1 MHLIQT
7 SYLNNNS
14 FYLQWN
20 SDECKLGKSA
30 SDILLVH
37 LLPSLPCTT
46 FVLQPNSD
54 MVGQW
59 EIKTLPSLIIPSR
72 SGAWALSFAAVHF
85 QLWVMNHEV
94 NPRKYQWSNYI
105 WQADR
110 DWIKILFLMS
120 ENLFW
125 VPCSWLESH
134 PSSNLHLFIL

>member
-1 MHLIQT
+1 MHLTQT

-14 FYLQWN
+14 FYFQWN

-30 SDILLVH
+30 SNTLLVH
-37 LLPSLPCTT
+37 RLPSLPCVT

-59 EIKTLPSLIIPSR
+59 EIKTLPSLIIYSR

-94 NPRKYQWSNYI
+94 NPKKYPWSNDT
-105 WQADR
+105 WRADR
-110 DWIKILFLMS
+110 DWIKILSLMS
-120 ENLFW
+120 KNLFW
-125 VPCSWLESH
+125 VPCSWLESN